1 MNRENKKAKH
11 SKIRI
16 FNSIITILLIAGIV
30 FLVVIVL
37 QNFVKKDNGKTEEK
51 VVDEIT
57 TFNYTVGEND
67 TKLFKDTFNDLKKVL
82 KEKEVDNEK
91 YAEIMSKLF
100 VIDFFSLN
108 NKTSKNDIG
117 GVQFV
122 YSGYKTDFVEYA
134 RNCIYKQVSNNLDR
148 KKDQKLP
155 LVDSV
160 EVSSITKVSPSSIFK
175 REELASDTEEDAYE
189 VNISWTY
196 KNDDD
201 FQTSST
207 LTIVKDGSNLSVAKM
222 TDR

>member
-1 MNRENKKAKH
+1 
-11 SKIRI
+11 
-16 FNSIITILLIAGIV
+16 
-30 FLVVIVL
+30 
-37 QNFVKKDNGKTEEK
+37 
-51 VVDEIT
+51 
-57 TFNYTVGEND
+57 
-67 TKLFKDTFNDLKKVL
+67 
-82 KEKEVDNEK
+82 
-91 YAEIMSKLF
+91 MSKLF

-134 RNCIYKQVSNNLDR
+134 RNGIYKQVSNNLDR

>member
-134 RNCIYKQVSNNLDR
+134 RNGIYKQVSNNLDR

-189 VNISWTY
+189 VNIILY
-196 KNDDD
+196 IIHKNHLSICH
-201 FQTSST
+201 F
-207 LTIVKDGSNLSVAKM
+207 SN
-222 TDR
+222 

>member
-122 YSGYKTDFVEYA
+122 YSGYKADFVEYA
-134 RNCIYKQVSNNLDR
+134 RNGIYKQVSNNLDR